1 MVEGMSTALAASA
14 KWAKTPNLLGDI
26 VGCIQ
31 EESQVIENEEMLQVQ
46 SLEVDETKEGDA
58 SVRTAAFCT
67 VYAWNNAVPELL
79 RQSSPVIVIYTQ
91 SKMSHAAS
99 SGDPSLIYSAQRQC

>member
-1 MVEGMSTALAASA
+1 MCRTHFVKPSLNQTSRPIKLACWQSALPIA
-14 KWAKTPNLLGDI
+14 K
-26 VGCIQ
+26 
-31 EESQVIENEEMLQVQ
+31 
-46 SLEVDETKEGDA
+46 
-58 SVRTAAFCT
+58 VRTAAFCT

-99 SGDPSLIYSAQRQC
+99 SVDVLGAYSDGCKHSPNGRT